1 MGSERAAD
9 LRGTFQVDTRHI
21 VHGPALSGLD
31 VIRCFGF
38 DVLEPRPVR
47 RRKIPGGTVKIVFA
61 MEGTFAGQAMDPAAL
76 VIGLHDRAGTAE
88 HFGRMR
94 SVQVQLE
101 PWAARR
107 LLGVPLDEI
116 RNTAVDLGEFFGNSA
131 RRFTERLAET
141 ASWSGR
147 FELVGEY
154 LRNRSAHAETDSAI
168 VSAARQLQRSGG
180 TTPLTDLAV
189 ESGWSRRHLR
199 RRFTEQVGLPP
210 KVYGSLMRFSGA
222 FVALTTS
229 PAVEIGTLASNFG
242 YYDQSHLYRDF
253 QRYAGA
259 TPGHLLGLANSS
271 GADS

>member
-9 LRGTFQVDTRHI
+9 LRGTYQVDARHI

-61 MEGTFAGQAMDPAAL
+61 MEGTFAGRAMDPAAL

-101 PWAARR
+101 PLAARR
-107 LLGVPLDEI
+107 LLGVPLDEV
-116 RNTAVDLGEFFGNSA
+116 RNTAVDLGEFFGDSA
-131 RRFTERLAET
+131 RRCTERLAET
-141 ASWSGR
+141 ASWSER

-154 LRNRSAHAETDSAI
+154 LRNRSARAETDSAI
-168 VSAARQLQRSGG
+168 VSAVRQLQISGG
-180 TTPLTDLAV
+180 TTPLTDLAI
-189 ESGWSRRHLR
+189 ESGWSRRHFR

-210 KVYGSLMRFSGA
+210 KIYGSLMRFSGA
-222 FVALTTS
+222 FAAPTVS
-229 PAVEIGTLASNFG
+229 PEVEIGALASDFG
-242 YYDQSHLYRDF
+242 YYDQSHLCRDF
-253 QRYAGA
+253 QRYAGT
-259 TPGHLLGLANSS
+259 TPGHPLGLANSS
-271 GADS
+271 GIDS